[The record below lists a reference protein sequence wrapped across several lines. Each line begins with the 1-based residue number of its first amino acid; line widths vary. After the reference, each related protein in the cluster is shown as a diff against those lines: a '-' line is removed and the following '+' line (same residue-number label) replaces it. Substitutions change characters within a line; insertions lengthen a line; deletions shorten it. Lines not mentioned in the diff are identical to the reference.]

1 MGWVQALPDP
11 RSSLE
16 SLLAPQEEQDQL
28 PLCSAILAEPCH
40 PPEPSGLNP
49 HLGALSNPIWN
60 FPSPLSCS
68 IFCLTEVLCKAVPWD
83 PKAPMASPP
92 LPQHQELI
100 QSCIQSL
107 LPTFPSP
114 GLTFSLPVFLV
125 DKVS

>member
-1 MGWVQALPDP
+1 MPARWG
-11 RSSLE
+11 SS
-16 SLLAPQEEQDQL
+16 
-28 PLCSAILAEPCH
+28 
-40 PPEPSGLNP
+40 SGVAAV
-49 HLGALSNPIWN
+49 LGVVL
-60 FPSPLSCS
+60 LSCS